1 MGKKRY
7 KFYEKIP
14 CCLLFFLLIAVASP
28 DELSVVVR
36 DGSADDA
43 SVMAKFARSLIPTP
57 PGWSGTNV
65 CKWSGVSCD
74 SSGRVSSISLIS
86 KSLGGQLPPDL
97 NQLSNLQTFNIQK
110 NRISGSLPSLSNL
123 PSLQDVHLDSNNFT
137 SVPTN
142 FLSGLTNLQKFSID
156 DNPGLPP
163 WTIPD
168 SLTDSTSLADFSAS
182 NANIMGQIPDVFGSF
197 PSLESLRL
205 SYNNLTGFLPY
216 SFAKSGIQNLVLNN
230 QKLGLTGR
238 IDVLGSMEQ
247 LTQAWIHVNKFEGPI
262 PDLSLCINLV
272 DIQLRDNSLTG
283 VIPPSLTSLPKLTNA
298 SLQNN
303 IFLGPIPGF
312 KPNVQVT
319 LGNTNHFC
327 NPFPGPCDPQVTIL
341 LDVAGAVGCPMIL
354 AESWAGNNP
363 CKGWNY
369 ITCDA
374 KGTVTVINFAKQN
387 WVGTISPAVANLT
400 GLKSLVMNDNN
411 LTGPIPVSLTS
422 LLELQLVDVSNNNI
436 SGKIPKFRSD
446 VILKTSGNPFMGKD
460 VPLNAPPGA
469 RPSPSSS
476 TDNNSPS
483 AAKDEHKSS
492 FSTWIIVAIV
502 LAVVVL
508 ILVLCLVIYK
518 YKRNGK
524 SKLNKGKEQ
533 KLKNGS
539 SKNMKGYGAIPS
551 TASQSDTSN
560 SEIYVYDGG
569 HVTIPVE
576 LLREATNNFSE
587 ENILGR
593 GGFGIVYKGRLH
605 DGTEIAVKR
614 MEASIASNK
623 GLTEFRAEIE
633 VLTKVRHRHLVALHG
648 FCVNGYERLLVYEY
662 MPQGTLGQHLFD
674 HYQLGFLP
682 LTWKQRLAIALDVA
696 RGVEYLHGLA
706 QQSFIH
712 RDLKPSN
719 VLLGDDMRAKVS
731 DFGLVK
737 NAPDGK
743 YSVETRLAG
752 TFGYLAP
759 EYASTGRVTTKID
772 VFAFGVILMEILTG
786 RKALDESLPEDRS
799 HLVAWFK
806 KTVVNKEKIVEV
818 LDPTLLDPDEETY
831 QSICK
836 VAELAGH
843 CAAREPSQR
852 PDMGHVVNVLAPL
865 VEQWTPTAAAGGDS
879 FNIDFTMSLPQALQK
894 WKANDDSML
903 SEDTSYG
910 DYSAS
915 TRTSQ
920 SITAI
925 RKVSETDKNTFSYT
939 KEHQ

>member
-682 LTWKQRLAIALDVA
+682 LTWKQRLTIALDVA

-843 CAAREPSQR
+843 CAARESSQR

>member
-43 SVMAKFARSLIPTP
+43 SIMAKLAKSLIPTP
-57 PGWSGTNV
+57 PGWSGSNV

-97 NQLSNLQTFNIQK
+97 NQLSNLQSFNIQK

-123 PSLQDVHLDSNNFT
+123 PSLQEVHLDSNNFT

-142 FLSGLTNLQKFSID
+142 FLSGLTNLQKFSMD
-156 DNPGLPP
+156 ENPSLPP

-168 SLTDSTSLADFSAS
+168 SLTDSTTLADFSAS
-182 NANIMGQIPDVFGSF
+182 NANIMGQIPDIFGSF

-216 SFAKSGIQNLVLNN
+216 SFAKSGIQTLVLNN

-262 PDLSLCINLV
+262 PDLSLCTNLI

-283 VIPPSLTSLPKLTNA
+283 RVPPSLTSLPKLTNA

-319 LGNTNHFC
+319 LGDTNHFC

-341 LDVAGAVGCPMIL
+341 LDVAGAVGCPKTL
-354 AESWAGNNP
+354 AESWSGNNP

-411 LTGPIPVSLTS
+411 LTGTIPVSLTS
-422 LLELQLVDVSNNNI
+422 LPELQLVDVSNNNI
-436 SGKIPKFRSD
+436 SGKIPKFRPD
-446 VILKTSGNPFMGKD
+446 VILKTSGNSFIGKD
-460 VPLNAPPGA
+460 VPLSAPPGA
-469 RPSPSSS
+469 RPSSSSS
-476 TDNNSPS
+476 TNNNSPS

-492 FSTWIIVAIV
+492 ISTWVIVAIV
-502 LAVVVL
+502 IAVVVL
-508 ILVLCLVIYK
+508 ILVLCLVLYK
-518 YKRNGK
+518 YLRNRK

-674 HYQLGFLP
+674 HDQLGFLP
-682 LTWKQRLAIALDVA
+682 LTWKQRLTIALDVA

-799 HLVAWFK
+799 HLVVWFK
-806 KTVVNKEKIVEV
+806 KMVVNKEKIVEV
-818 LDPTLLDPDEETY
+818 LDPTLDPDEETY

-836 VAELAGH
+836 VVELAGH

-865 VEQWTPTAAAGGDS
+865 VEQWTPTAAAGDDS

-894 WKANDDSML
+894 WKANDNSML

-925 RKVSETDKNTFSYT
+925 RKVSETDKNTFSCT

>member
-43 SVMAKFARSLIPTP
+43 SIMAKLAKSLIPTP
-57 PGWSGTNV
+57 PGWSGSNV

-97 NQLSNLQTFNIQK
+97 NQLSNLQSFNIQK

-123 PSLQDVHLDSNNFT
+123 PSLQEAHLDSNNFT

-142 FLSGLTNLQKFSID
+142 FLSGLTNLQKFSMD
-156 DNPGLPP
+156 ENPSLPP

-168 SLTDSTSLADFSAS
+168 SLTDSTTLADFSAS
-182 NANIMGQIPDVFGSF
+182 NANIMGQIPDIFGSF

-262 PDLSLCINLV
+262 PDLSLCTNLI

-283 VIPPSLTSLPKLTNA
+283 VVPPSLTSLPKLTNA

-312 KPNVQVT
+312 KPNVQAT

-341 LDVAGAVGCPMIL
+341 LDVAGAVGCPKTL
-354 AESWAGNNP
+354 AESWSGNNP

-422 LLELQLVDVSNNNI
+422 LPELQLVDVSNNNI
-436 SGKIPKFRSD
+436 SGKIPKFRPD
-446 VILKTSGNPFMGKD
+446 VILKTSGNSFIGKD
-460 VPLNAPPGA
+460 VPLSAPPGA
-469 RPSPSSS
+469 RPSSSSS
-476 TDNNSPS
+476 TNNNSPS

-492 FSTWIIVAIV
+492 ISTWVIVAIV
-502 LAVVVL
+502 IAVVVL
-508 ILVLCLVIYK
+508 ILVLCLVLYK
-518 YKRNGK
+518 YKRNRK

-576 LLREATNNFSE
+576 LLREATNNFSK

-674 HYQLGFLP
+674 HDQLGFLP
-682 LTWKQRLAIALDVA
+682 LTWKQRLTIALDVA

-799 HLVAWFK
+799 HLVVWFK
-806 KTVVNKEKIVEV
+806 KMVVNKEKIIEV
-818 LDPTLLDPDEETY
+818 LDPTLDPDEETY

-836 VAELAGH
+836 VVELAGH

-865 VEQWTPTAAAGGDS
+865 VEQWTPTATAGDDS

-894 WKANDDSML
+894 WKANDNSML

-920 SITAI
+920 SITVI
-925 RKVSETDKNTFSYT
+925 RKVSETDKNTFSCT

>member
-43 SVMAKFARSLIPTP
+43 SIMAKLAKSLIPTP
-57 PGWSGTNV
+57 PGWSGSNV

-97 NQLSNLQTFNIQK
+97 NQLSNLQSFNIQK

-123 PSLQDVHLDSNNFT
+123 PSLQEAHLDSNNFT

-142 FLSGLTNLQKFSID
+142 FLSGLTNLQKFSMD
-156 DNPGLPP
+156 ENPSLPP

-168 SLTDSTSLADFSAS
+168 SLTDSTTLADFSAS
-182 NANIMGQIPDVFGSF
+182 NANIMGQIPDIFGSF

-262 PDLSLCINLV
+262 PDLSLCTNLI

-283 VIPPSLTSLPKLTNA
+283 VVPPSLTSLPKLTNA

-312 KPNVQVT
+312 KPNVQAT

-341 LDVAGAVGCPMIL
+341 LDVAGAVGCPKTL
-354 AESWAGNNP
+354 AESWSGNNP

-422 LLELQLVDVSNNNI
+422 LPELQLVDVSNNNI
-436 SGKIPKFRSD
+436 SGKIPKFRPD
-446 VILKTSGNPFMGKD
+446 VILKTSGNSFIGKD
-460 VPLNAPPGA
+460 VPLSAPPGA
-469 RPSPSSS
+469 RPSSSSS
-476 TDNNSPS
+476 TNNNSPS

-492 FSTWIIVAIV
+492 ISTWVIVAIV
-502 LAVVVL
+502 IAVVVL
-508 ILVLCLVIYK
+508 ILVLCLVLYK
-518 YKRNGK
+518 YKRNRK

-576 LLREATNNFSE
+576 LLREATNNFSK

-674 HYQLGFLP
+674 HDQLGFLP
-682 LTWKQRLAIALDVA
+682 LTWKQRLTIALDVA

-759 EYASTGRVTTKID
+759 EYACMYNTPFYIARIS
-772 VFAFGVILMEILTG
+772 
-786 RKALDESLPEDRS
+786 
-799 HLVAWFK
+799 
-806 KTVVNKEKIVEV
+806 
-818 LDPTLLDPDEETY
+818 
-831 QSICK
+831 SI
-836 VAELAGH
+836 
-843 CAAREPSQR
+843 
-852 PDMGHVVNVLAPL
+852 
-865 VEQWTPTAAAGGDS
+865 
-879 FNIDFTMSLPQALQK
+879 
-894 WKANDDSML
+894 
-903 SEDTSYG
+903 
-910 DYSAS
+910 
-915 TRTSQ
+915 
-920 SITAI
+920 
-925 RKVSETDKNTFSYT
+925 
-939 KEHQ
+939 

>member
-43 SVMAKFARSLIPTP
+43 SIMAKLAKSLIPTP
-57 PGWSGTNV
+57 PGWSGSNV

-97 NQLSNLQTFNIQK
+97 NQLSNLQSFNIQK

-123 PSLQDVHLDSNNFT
+123 PSLQEVHLDSNNFT

-142 FLSGLTNLQKFSID
+142 FLSGLTNLQKFSMD
-156 DNPGLPP
+156 ENPSLPP

-168 SLTDSTSLADFSAS
+168 TLTDSTTLADFSAS
-182 NANIMGQIPDVFGSF
+182 NANIMGQIPDIFGSF

-262 PDLSLCINLV
+262 PDLSLCTNLI

-283 VIPPSLTSLPKLTNA
+283 VVPPSLTSLPKLTNA

-341 LDVAGAVGCPMIL
+341 LDVAGAVGCPKTL
-354 AESWAGNNP
+354 AESWSGNNP

-422 LLELQLVDVSNNNI
+422 LPELQLVDVSNNNI

-446 VILKTSGNPFMGKD
+446 VILKTSGNSFIGKD
-460 VPLNAPPGA
+460 VPLSAPPGA
-469 RPSPSSS
+469 RPSSSSS
-476 TDNNSPS
+476 TNNNSPS

-492 FSTWIIVAIV
+492 ISTWVIVAIV
-502 LAVVVL
+502 IAVVVL
-508 ILVLCLVIYK
+508 ILVLCLVLYK
-518 YKRNGK
+518 YKRNRK

-674 HYQLGFLP
+674 HDQLGFLP
-682 LTWKQRLAIALDVA
+682 LTWKQRLTIALDVA

-799 HLVAWFK
+799 HLVVWFK
-806 KTVVNKEKIVEV
+806 KMVVNKEKIVEV
-818 LDPTLLDPDEETY
+818 LDPTLDPDEETY

-836 VAELAGH
+836 VVELAGH

-865 VEQWTPTAAAGGDS
+865 VEQWTPTAAAGDDS

-894 WKANDDSML
+894 WKANDNSML

-925 RKVSETDKNTFSYT
+925 RKVSETDKNTFSCT

>member
-14 CCLLFFLLIAVASP
+14 CCFLFFLLIAVASP

-43 SVMAKFARSLIPTP
+43 SIMAKLAKSLIPTP

-137 SVPTN
+137 SVPPN

-156 DNPGLPP
+156 DNPSLPP

-182 NANIMGQIPDVFGSF
+182 NANIMGQILDIFGSF

-262 PDLSLCINLV
+262 PDLSLCTNLV

-283 VIPPSLTSLPKLTNA
+283 VIPPSLISLPKLTNA

-327 NPFPGPCDPQVTIL
+327 NPYPGPCDPQVTIL

-460 VPLNAPPGA
+460 VPPSAPPGA
-469 RPSPSSS
+469 RPSSSSS

-483 AAKDEHKSS
+483 SAKDEHKSS
-492 FSTWIIVAIV
+492 ISTWVIVGIV

-518 YKRNGK
+518 YKCNGK

-674 HYQLGFLP
+674 HDQLGFLP
-682 LTWKQRLAIALDVA
+682 LTWKQRLIIALDVA

-852 PDMGHVVNVLAPL
+852 PDMGHAVNVLAPL
-865 VEQWTPTAAAGGDS
+865 VEQWTPAAAAGDDS

-939 KEHQ
+939 KEQQ

>member
-1 MGKKRY
+1 MGKKKY
-7 KFYEKIP
+7 KFYENIL
-14 CCLLFFLLIAVASP
+14 CCLLLFFLLILVASA

-43 SVMAKFARSLIPTP
+43 SIMAKLAKSLIPTP
-57 PGWSGTNV
+57 AGWSGSNV

-74 SSGRVSSISLIS
+74 SSGRVSSINLIS
-86 KSLGGQLPPDL
+86 KSVGGQLPPDL
-97 NQLSNLQTFNIQK
+97 NQLSNLQTLNIQK
-110 NRISGSLPSLSNL
+110 NRLSGSLPLLSNL
-123 PSLQDVHLDSNNFT
+123 SSLQDVHLDNNNFT
-137 SVPTN
+137 SVPPK
-142 FLSGLTNLQKFSID
+142 FLSGLTNLQHFSID
-156 DNPGLPP
+156 DNPSLPP
-163 WTIPD
+163 WTIPN
-168 SLTDSTSLADFSAS
+168 SLTDSSSLADFSAS
-182 NANIMGQIPDVFGSF
+182 NANIIGQIPDIFGSF
-197 PSLESLRL
+197 PSLENLRL
-205 SYNNLTGFLPY
+205 SYNNITGFLPS
-216 SFAKSGIQNLVLNN
+216 SFAKSGIQNLILNN
-230 QKLGLTGR
+230 QKFGLSGG

-247 LTQAWIHVNKFEGPI
+247 LTQVWIHVNKFTGPI
-262 PDLSLCINLV
+262 PNLSRCNNLV
-272 DIQLRDNSLTG
+272 DLQLRDNTLTG
-283 VIPPSLTSLPKLTNA
+283 AIPASLISLPKLANV

-303 IFLGPIPGF
+303 VFLGPMPVF
-312 KPNVQVT
+312 KSSVQVS

-327 NPFPGPCDPQVTIL
+327 NPVPGPCDPQVTVL
-341 LDVAGAVGCPMIL
+341 LDVAGAVGCPMTL
-354 AESWAGNNP
+354 AESWSGNNP

-374 KGTVTVINFAKQN
+374 KGSVTVINFAKQN

-411 LTGPIPVSLTS
+411 LTGPIPVGLASLV
-422 LLELQLVDVSNNNI
+422 ELQLVDVSNNNI

-446 VILKTSGNPFMGKD
+446 VIVKTSGNPFMGKD
-460 VPLNAPPGA
+460 LPPSAPLG
-469 RPSPSSS
+469 RSSPSSS
-476 TDNNSPS
+476 GGGTDNSPS
-483 AAKDEHKSS
+483 AAKHEHKSS
-492 FSTWIIVAIV
+492 FSTWVVVAIV
-502 LAVVVL
+502 IAAVAL
-508 ILVLCLVIYK
+508 LLVLFLVIYK
-518 YKRNGK
+518 YKSNPT
-524 SKLNKGKEQ
+524 SKLSRGKEQ

-539 SKNMKGYGAIPS
+539 PKNVNGYGAIPS
-551 TASQSDTSN
+551 TASQSSAAN

-569 HVTIPVE
+569 NVTIPVE
-576 LLREATNNFSE
+576 LLREATNNFNE

-593 GGFGIVYKGRLH
+593 GGFGIVYKGKLH
-605 DGTEIAVKR
+605 HGTEIAVKR

-623 GLTEFRAEIE
+623 GLNEFKAEIE
-633 VLTKVRHRHLVALHG
+633 VLTKVKHRHLVALHG

-674 HYQLGFLP
+674 HDQLGFLP
-682 LTWKQRLAIALDVA
+682 LTWKQRITIALDVA

-719 VLLGDDMRAKVS
+719 VLLDDDMRAKVS

-786 RKALDESLPEDRS
+786 RKALDDNLPEDRS
-799 HLVAWFK
+799 HLVAWFRK
-806 KTVVNKEKIVEV
+806 VVVNKENIVGV
-818 LDPTLLDPDEETY
+818 LDPTLDPDEETY

-852 PDMGHVVNVLAPL
+852 PDMGHAVNVLAPL
-865 VEQWTPTAAAGGDS
+865 VEQWTPTANTGDDS
-879 FNIDFTMSLPQALQK
+879 FNIDFNMSLPQALQR

-903 SEDTSYG
+903 SEDTYTS
-910 DYSAS
+910 SS
-915 TRTSQ
+915 TTSK

-925 RKVSETDKNTFSYT
+925 RKVSETEKNTLSYT
-939 KEHQ
+939 KENQ

>member
-682 LTWKQRLAIALDVA
+682 LTWKQRLTIALDVA

>member
-14 CCLLFFLLIAVASP
+14 CCLLFFLLIAVASQ

-43 SVMAKFARSLIPTP
+43 SIMAKLAKSLIPTP

-142 FLSGLTNLQKFSID
+142 FLSVLTNLQKFTID
-156 DNPGLPP
+156 DNPNLPP

-182 NANIMGQIPDVFGSF
+182 NANIMGQIPDIFGSF

-262 PDLSLCINLV
+262 PDLSLCTNLV

-283 VIPPSLTSLPKLTNA
+283 VIPPSLISLPKLTNA

-327 NPFPGPCDPQVTIL
+327 NSFPGPCDPQVTIL
-341 LDVAGAVGCPMIL
+341 LDIAGAVGCPMIL
-354 AESWAGNNP
+354 ADSWAGNNP

-411 LTGPIPVSLTS
+411 LTGPIPASLTS

-460 VPLNAPPGA
+460 VPLGAPPGA

-492 FSTWIIVAIV
+492 ISTWVIVAIV
-502 LAVVVL
+502 LAVVLL

-518 YKRNGK
+518 HKRNGK

-560 SEIYVYDGG
+560 SEIYGYDGG

-633 VLTKVRHRHLVALHG
+633 VLKKVRHRHLVALHG

-674 HYQLGFLP
+674 HDQLGFLP
-682 LTWKQRLAIALDVA
+682 LTWKQRLTIALDVA

-719 VLLGDDMRAKVS
+719 VLLGDDMRTKVS

-852 PDMGHVVNVLAPL
+852 PDMGHTVNVLAPL
-865 VEQWTPTAAAGGDS
+865 VEQWTPTAAAGDDS

>member
-43 SVMAKFARSLIPTP
+43 SVMAKLAKSLIPTP

-182 NANIMGQIPDVFGSF
+182 NANIMGQIPDIFGSF

-216 SFAKSGIQNLVLNN
+216 SFAKCGIQNLVLNN

-374 KGTVTVINFAKQN
+374 KGTVTVINFAKQS

-469 RPSPSSS
+469 RPSPSPS

-682 LTWKQRLAIALDVA
+682 LTWKQRLTIALDVA

-865 VEQWTPTAAAGGDS
+865 VEQWTPTAAARGDS

-903 SEDTSYG
+903 SENTSYG